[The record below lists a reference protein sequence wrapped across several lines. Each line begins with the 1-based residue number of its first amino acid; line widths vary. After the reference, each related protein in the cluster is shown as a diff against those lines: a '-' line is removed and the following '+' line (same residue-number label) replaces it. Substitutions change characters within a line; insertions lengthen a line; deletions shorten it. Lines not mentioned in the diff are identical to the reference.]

1 MDAFSGLL
9 GEFRFESK
17 KFEGLESIFSRF
29 EDENFQT
36 YNFQEKND
44 LVNSTLLG
52 LIQNEERNTF
62 LLGSVVDYITQVV
75 DRGILEN
82 YSFSSFEIWLNQYSG
97 LSKENNYKIRGK
109 IAGKYLPRDV
119 YQIYFPIG
127 MGKTHFGTH
136 FVTAHNSPDL
146 DTTVASFWGWVDAF
160 AARVGNGTHI
170 WNVPGGPPSG
180 QVEIGI
186 LFDDLFGKN
195 SVNCL
200 AKTRLSLTLNSLDL
214 MTQSGMNKKYS
225 NQLALSFDHERQ
237 KNAIIL
243 IDEEGYY
250 LGDWR
255 NIDVEGVRQVVT
267 DLNKCFLWFET
278 DLHIKLI
285 SCFAEK
291 NVKIEQI
298 SSVIQNILSLKI
310 IDSDPAK
317 EFTFKQQKYVHD
329 YLVKVLSVESG
340 MDSTFENLLLSMEK
354 LEIYH
359 FSRIIN
365 WLDEVVTS
373 ALFNTKGELI
383 ENRASIFTELE
394 NFVKMLSEALSKVR
408 TYVDRLEVAFK
419 IKTDVFGF
427 IPQFLTHRTDIEE
440 IRSKM
445 DGYSYLTV
453 NHTDNN
459 GRNLPIGIVY
469 STDLQKHTLGTVSLR
484 DFSNREEM
492 KIPSYLEIIS
502 VIDHHKSS
510 LITNTPLAAVI
521 CDAQSSNSLVAQM
534 AFSINDQYGL
544 SGMEEKDIEFQLE
557 ESVSLLSS
565 IQGLRTLQRLLQKKK
580 ILKSHEDYFV
590 SPEREFAEYLHFVY
604 AILDDTDLLTKVTR
618 LDVECTASLLN
629 RLKSILMKKEVEIVS
644 FDDLKEDLNF
654 TKTAAKRLLQ
664 NEDFYSLY
672 SKVYV
677 YKEYGVDENLALCVK
692 GEPSSIFSDCKTL
705 NLCNQVG
712 QTKIFARNYPLF
724 SKLAP
729 ELRKIWYQNSLIA
742 YGNNSELL
750 LHLHMIST
758 VASADQL
765 FKGEIIP
772 YEHQDELWIWIP
784 ELELAVERL
793 KLFLNAFKSLPSIL
807 TLEMNVEF
815 IGDNAKEFSQ
825 IFKESFISIPHH
837 FATDSEEKS
846 LPIAILRYKAG
857 SMNSRKAMIAPYLPR
872 IDTSEYN
879 PRAT

>member
-1 MDAFSGLL
+1 MDAYSGLL
-9 GEFRFESK
+9 GEFQFKSK
-17 KFEGLESIFSRF
+17 KFEGLETIFSRF
-29 EDENFQT
+29 EDEN
-36 YNFQEKND
+36 YKKLNFQEKND
-44 LVNSTLLG
+44 LINSTLVG
-52 LIQNEERNTF
+52 LIQKEEGNTF
-62 LLGSVVDYITQVV
+62 LLGAVVDYMTQIVE
-75 DRGILEN
+75 RGILEN
-82 YSFSSFEIWLNQYSG
+82 YIFSSFEIWLNQYSG

-109 IAGKYLPRDV
+109 IAGKYVPRDV

-160 AARVGNGTHI
+160 AARVGNGVHI

-180 QVEIGI
+180 QVEVGI
-186 LFDDLFGKN
+186 LFDDLFGKD
-195 SVNCL
+195 SISCL
-200 AKTRLSLTLNSLDL
+200 AKTRLSLTLNSIDL
-214 MTQSGMNKKYS
+214 MTQSGINKKYS

-255 NIDVEGVRQVVT
+255 TIDVEGVRQVVT
-267 DLNKCFLWFET
+267 DLNNCFMWFEA

-291 NVKIEQI
+291 NVKIEHI
-298 SSVIQNILSLKI
+298 SDIIKKILSLKI

-317 EFTFKQQKYVHD
+317 EFTFKQQKFVHD
-329 YLVKVLSVESG
+329 YLIKVLFVESG
-340 MDSTFENLLLSMEK
+340 MDSTFENLLLFLEK
-354 LEIYH
+354 LEIYQ

-365 WLDEVVTS
+365 WLDEVATS
-373 ALFNTKGELI
+373 ELFNAKGEII
-383 ENRASIFTELE
+383 ENRASIFGELE
-394 NFVKMLSEALSKVR
+394 NFVKMLSEAFSKIR
-408 TYVDRLEVAFK
+408 SYVDRLDVAFK

-445 DGYSYLTV
+445 EGYSYLTV

-469 STDLQKHTLGTVSLR
+469 SADLQKHTLGTVSLR

-492 KIPSYLEIIS
+492 KIPSYLDVIS

-510 LITNTPLAAVI
+510 LITNTPLAAFI

-534 AFSINDQYGL
+534 AFTINDQYGL
-544 SGMEEKDIEFQLE
+544 SGMEEKDIELQLDKSE
-557 ESVSLLSS
+557 NFLSS
-565 IQGLRTLQRLLQKKK
+565 VQGLRTLQRLLQKKK
-580 ILKSHEDYFV
+580 IFKTNGEYFV
-590 SPEREFAEYLHFVY
+590 SPEREYAEYLHFIY

-629 RLKSILMKKEVEIVS
+629 RLKSLLMKKEVEIVT
-644 FDDLKEDLNF
+644 FDDIKEDINF

-677 YKEYGVDENLALCVK
+677 YKEHGVDENLALCAK
-692 GEPSSIFSDCKTL
+692 GESSSIFSDCKTL

-712 QTKIFARNYPLF
+712 QTKIFAKNYPLF

-729 ELRKIWYQNSLIA
+729 ELRNIWYQNSLIA
-742 YGNNSELL
+742 YENNSELL

-758 VASADQL
+758 ISSADQL
-765 FKGEIIP
+765 FRGEVIP
-772 YEHQDELWIWIP
+772 YEHEDELWIWIP
-784 ELELAVERL
+784 ELELAVEKL
-793 KLFLNAFKSLPSIL
+793 KLFLNAFTSLPSIL
-807 TLEMNVEF
+807 NLEMNVEF
-815 IGDNAKEFSQ
+815 TGENAKEFSQ
-825 IFKESFISIPHH
+825 IFKESFIPIPHH
-837 FATDSEEKS
+837 FKTRAEEKS

-857 SMNSRKAMIAPYLPR
+857 SINSRKAMIAPYLPR
-872 IDTSEYN
+872 IGT
-879 PRAT
+879 